1 MSNRIAPASEVV
13 GTASKTLPQNPETL
27 PANSPTRQGGVT
39 GSGVTGSGATGGG
52 VTRRVVLFSLLAA
65 AFFGFIN
72 PIIDAKL
79 ANTFLGAQHLPPGA
93 VGVLLVVLLVVNP
106 FTRYAAARV
115 AFSMVMAGVALA
127 CAGLAFWKWR
137 LLAGGQAVDGIAIWT
152 PAVIAALIGL
162 CLLMGR
168 RPLSRNETLV
178 IYISCLI
185 SCLVPGHGAEN
196 FFIPCLMGPFYF
208 ATPENAWLAK
218 FLEPYTPQWLTPA
231 LWADAGNAYGP
242 VGRQLVTDWYSGNGG
257 NIPWQFWIVPL
268 AVWTSLVIAIYVM
281 LACMGV
287 ILRAQWAE
295 HEALAFPLLRL
306 PMELTEDMDRD
317 DKYGIFS
324 RFLRNP
330 LTWIG
335 FFIAVSIQMQNGL
348 NFYFPDVP
356 RFPLTL
362 EMGPYFSEPPW
373 NQMGWT
379 PLQTYPIA
387 IGLTFLLTTETS
399 FSLWFFFWFVRLQLI
414 VAYLFGFVPNA
425 LPNALGGGGKTFI
438 AYQHVGVFFA
448 YAALVFWTGRAH
460 YGHVFKRAIKR
471 APMGEGERNEMLSY
485 PVAFWG
491 FVLSL
496 GFCILW
502 TLMIGVSLPV
512 ALLMWLSYFVL
523 AIGLTRVVVEG
534 GLLFVQQGWTGL
546 GTFAQ
551 LMNSGPG
558 TWLPPNVLVPG
569 AFLQHAIMHDFR
581 GFLLPSYVQGFKLAH
596 DQKLDKR
603 PLLWLIIA
611 VILITLPMGIYMRV
625 KLGYDAGALS
635 FHTWF
640 AKGGAQQPANTAN
653 SLITGAKDMSFT
665 NWGWLGSGMFF
676 TWLLMAARS
685 RFAWFPLHPLGFLV
699 NLGYAMNTLWFS
711 IFVGWFCKTVITRYG
726 GIDSARKVTPLFLGL
741 ALGDVSM
748 MLFWLI
754 IDGWQGRT
762 YHFLVPT

>member
-1 MSNRIAPASEVV
+1 MAKLAATRLEKSAETNVKPIVENSNSAVSDAR
-13 GTASKTLPQNPETL
+13 
-27 PANSPTRQGGVT
+27 GGVT
-39 GSGVTGSGATGGG
+39 L
-52 VTRRVVLFSLLAA
+52 RVVIFSLITAV
-65 AFFGFIN
+65 FFGFID

-93 VGVLLVVLLVVNP
+93 VGVLLVVLLLVNP
-106 FTRYAAARV
+106 FTRYASARLTFSV
-115 AFSMVMAGVALA
+115 AMGAVALF
-127 CAGLAFWKWR
+127 CSGLALFRWR
-137 LLAGGQAVDGIAIWT
+137 QLANGIAVDGAALWT
-152 PAVIAALIGL
+152 PAAIAALIII

-208 ATPENAWLAK
+208 ATPENAWLSK
-218 FLEPYTPQWLTPA
+218 FLEPFTPQWLSPA
-231 LWADAGNAYGP
+231 LWADAGNTFGP
-242 VGRQLVTDWYSGNGG
+242 NGKQLVTDWYSGNLGHV
-257 NIPWQFWIVPL
+257 PWQFWIVPL
-268 AVWTSLVIAIYVM
+268 VVWCSLIVAIYIM
-281 LACMGV
+281 LGCMGV

-295 HEALAFPLLRL
+295 YEALAFPLLRL
-306 PMELTEDMDRD
+306 PMELTEDMDRG
-317 DKYGIFS
+317 DKYGVFS
-324 RFLRNP
+324 HFLRNP

-335 FFIAVSIQMQNGL
+335 FFIAVWIQLQNGL

-356 RFPLTL
+356 KFPLTM
-362 EMGPYFSEPPW
+362 ETGPYLSEPPW
-373 NQMGWT
+373 NQVGWT
-379 PLQTYPIA
+379 LLQMYPIA
-387 IGLTFLLTTETS
+387 IGLTFLLTSETS
-399 FSLWFFFWFVRLQLI
+399 FSLWFFFWFVRFQLI
-414 VAYLFGFVPNA
+414 AAYYMGFVPNA
-425 LPNALGGGGKTFI
+425 LPNALGGGGKTFV
-438 AYQHVGVFFA
+438 AYQHVGVYFA

-460 YGHVFKRAIKR
+460 YFHVLKRAFKRAAKT
-471 APMGEGERNEMLSY
+471 EREESEMLSY

-496 GFCILW
+496 AFCIGW
-502 TLMIGVSLPV
+502 SLMIGVSLPV

-551 LMNSGPG
+551 LLGSGPG
-558 TWLPPNVLVPG
+558 TWLPPNVLVPA

-596 DQKLDKR
+596 DQKLAKR
-603 PLLWLIIA
+603 PLLLLIIA
-611 VILITLPMGIYMRV
+611 VIAITLPMGVLMRV
-625 KLGYDAGALS
+625 KLGYDAGALG
-635 FHTWF
+635 FHQWF
-640 AKGGAQQPANTAN
+640 AKGGAQQPAFTAN
-653 SLITGAKDMSFT
+653 TLLTSPQDMSWS
-665 NWGWLGSGMFF
+665 NWGFMGAGMAM
-676 TWLLMAARS
+676 TWVLMAARS
-685 RFAWFPLHPLGFLV
+685 RFAWFPLHPLGYLV

-711 IFVGWFCKTVITRYG
+711 VFLGWLFKVVITRYG
-726 GIDSARKVTPLFLGL
+726 GVDSYRKVTPLFLGL

-762 YHFLVPT
+762 YHYLVPT

>member
-1 MSNRIAPASEVV
+1 MANLVAPPLENLEDSANLSNADSH
-13 GTASKTLPQNPETL
+13 
-27 PANSPTRQGGVT
+27 GGVT
-39 GSGVTGSGATGGG
+39 L
-52 VTRRVVLFSLLAA
+52 RVVFFSLITAV
-65 AFFGFIN
+65 FFGFID

-93 VGVLLVVLLVVNP
+93 VGVLLVVLLIVNP
-106 FTRYAAARV
+106 FTRYASARLV
-115 AFSMVMAGVALA
+115 FSQVMAAIALC
-127 CAGLAFWKWR
+127 CAGLAAFRWQKMVS
-137 LLAGGQAVDGIAIWT
+137 GIAVDGVAIWT
-152 PAVIAALIGL
+152 PAVIAALIIV

-208 ATPENAWLAK
+208 ATPENAWLTK

-231 LWADAGNAYGP
+231 LWADTGTAFGP
-242 VGRQLVTDWYSGNGG
+242 NGKQLVTDWYSGNGG

-268 AVWTSLVIAIYVM
+268 LVWCSLIVAIYVM
-281 LACMGV
+281 LGCLGV

-306 PMELTEDMDRD
+306 PMELTEDMDQRRQ
-317 DKYGIFS
+317 IW
-324 RFLRNP
+324 RVQP
-330 LTWIG
+330 
-335 FFIAVSIQMQNGL
+335 FFAQSADVDWLFHCGL
-348 NFYFPDVP
+348 DSTAKWP
-356 RFPLTL
+356 
-362 EMGPYFSEPPW
+362 
-373 NQMGWT
+373 Q
-379 PLQTYPIA
+379 
-387 IGLTFLLTTETS
+387 FLLSRCAKVPAGSGNRAVFKRAAVESNRLDADSNLSDCHRYHVFTNQRNVVFPVVFLLVRALSTYRRLLSWVLCPMPCRARWAVAAKRSSLISTS
-399 FSLWFFFWFVRLQLI
+399 AFISLMRRWYSGRV
-414 VAYLFGFVPNA
+414 
-425 LPNALGGGGKTFI
+425 
-438 AYQHVGVFFA
+438 
-448 YAALVFWTGRAH
+448 RAH
-460 YGHVFKRAIKR
+460 YGHVLKRAFNR
-471 APMGEGERNEMLSY
+471 AAKTEREGTEMLSY

-496 GFCILW
+496 GFCIGW
-502 TLMIGVSLPV
+502 SLMIGVSLPV

-596 DQKLDKR
+596 DQKLAKR
-603 PLLWLIIA
+603 PLLLLIIA
-611 VILITLPMGIYMRV
+611 VIAVTLPMGVLMRV
-625 KLGYDAGALS
+625 KLGYDAGALG
-635 FHTWF
+635 FHSWF
-640 AKGGAQQPANTAN
+640 ATGGAQQPAFTSNTLMVSPN
-653 SLITGAKDMSFT
+653 DMSWT
-665 NWGWLGSGMFF
+665 NWGFMFAGMAF
-676 TWLLMAARS
+676 TWLMMAARS
-685 RFAWFPLHPLGFLV
+685 RFAWFPLHPLGYLV

-711 IFVGWFCKTVITRYG
+711 VFMGWLFKIVITRYG
-726 GIDSARKVTPLFLGL
+726 GVDSYRKVIPLFLGL

-762 YHFLVPT
+762 YHYLVPT